1 MKLSTWRRILF
12 WTFTTAFVVTA
23 TTVLLLAFGYRFSFE
38 RGVFVYTGS
47 ITLKVTPLE
56 NIELSLDGKPL
67 DSTFYNFINGS
78 ITVPG
83 ITPGVH
89 TLTLSSPGYQAW
101 SQEVR
106 ITSGIAT
113 EFWNILLSPTTVPAN
128 LTTTL
133 PRVERVFLSPDTDL
147 VALLRTPE
155 GANTIEVDILRLS
168 TNQTTPAY
176 RSTSL
181 KFNAT
186 RDENIEWSSDAA
198 YLAIPTLTTEGK
210 SETMLISLTA
220 GTAEPLV
227 TEKEIPHTDVRWGL
241 DDNESL
247 LSLWGD
253 SLLRTDRLTR
263 GSNTLGTGVLA
274 YDISQNAVYT
284 VTADGLGKITS
295 MTSGATTLLH
305 TFGERL
311 DPSHQYK
318 LTVYDETRMLLRD
331 TTTGSVTLYDTR
343 TDTLRRPSMGGTV
356 LTKQFSDDGK
366 KLLLGTASELYVWY
380 LVDWEVQPVRPSG
393 TLDSIV
399 RYSAPVA
406 SPIWLVDYEHILY
419 AVGDGIRYI
428 GLDKRDTPI
437 ITPVNVPATAPR
449 ELILGGD
456 RKLFVLGAD
465 STLIVTTFPV
475 YPPDLVETAK

>member
-12 WTFTTAFVVTA
+12 WTFTGAFLATA
-23 TTVLLLAFGYRFSFE
+23 TLVLLLAFGYRFSFE

-56 NIELSLDGKPL
+56 NIELALDGKPL

-83 ITPGVH
+83 ITPGTH
-89 TLTLSSPGYQAW
+89 TLTLSSPGYQSW
-101 SQEVR
+101 TQEVR

-113 EFWNILLSPTTVPAN
+113 EFWNILLSPSTVPAN

-155 GANTIEVDILRLS
+155 GSNTIEVDILRLS
-168 TNQTTPAY
+168 TNRTTPAY
-176 RSTSL
+176 RSTNM
-181 KFNAT
+181 KFDAN
-186 RDENIEWSSDAA
+186 RDENTEWSGDAT
-198 YLAIPTLTTEGK
+198 YLSIPVLNAEGE
-210 SETMLISLTA
+210 SETMLVNLATN
-220 GTAEPLV
+220 TAETLA
-227 TEKEIPHTDVRWGL
+227 TEKGLPHTDVRWGL
-241 DDNESL
+241 DDSDSL
-247 LSLWGD
+247 LSLQND
-253 SLLRTDRLTR
+253 SLLRTDRETR
-263 GSNTLGTGVLA
+263 ASATLGRDILD
-274 YDISQNAVYT
+274 YDISQNAIYT
-284 VTADGLGKITS
+284 VTTVGLNKITS
-295 MTSGATTLLH
+295 MTTGMSTLLY
-305 TFGERL
+305 TFGAPLES
-311 DPSHQYK
+311 SHQYK
-318 LTVYDETRMLLRD
+318 LTVYDETRMLLRN
-331 TTTGSVTLYDTR
+331 TTTGDVTLYDTR
-343 TDTLRRPSMGGTV
+343 SDTLRRPSIGSPV

-406 SPIWLVDYEHILY
+406 SPIWLLDYEHVLY

-437 ITPVNVPATAPR
+437 ITPVNIPTAPTR

-456 RKLFVLGAD
+456 RKLFIIGAD
-465 STLIVTTFPV
+465 GTLTTTTFPV
-475 YPPDLVETAK
+475 YPPDMVPAN

>member
-12 WTFTTAFVVTA
+12 WTFTSAFVATA
-23 TTVLLLAFGYRFSFE
+23 TLVLLLAFGYRFSFE

-56 NIELSLDGKPL
+56 NIELALDGKSL

-83 ITPGVH
+83 ITPGTH
-89 TLTLSSPGYQAW
+89 TLTLSSPGYQSW
-101 SQEVR
+101 TQEVR

-113 EFWNILLSPTTVPAN
+113 EFWNILLSPSTVPAN

-168 TNQTTPAY
+168 TNRATPAY
-176 RSTSL
+176 RSTAVQFDAS
-181 KFNAT
+181 
-186 RDENIEWSSDAA
+186 RDENIEWSGDAT
-198 YLAIPTLTTEGK
+198 YLSVPVRTAEGV
-210 SETMLISLTA
+210 SETMLVNLTTN
-220 GTAEPLV
+220 TAETLA
-227 TEKEIPHTDVRWGL
+227 TEKDAPHTDVRWGL
-241 DDNESL
+241 DDNDSL
-247 LSLWGD
+247 LSLWNN
-253 SLLRTDRLTR
+253 SLLRTDRETK
-263 GSNTLGTGVLA
+263 SSTTLGQDILD
-274 YDISQNAVYT
+274 YDISQNAIYT
-284 VTADGLGKITS
+284 VTPLGLSKITS
-295 MTSGATTLLH
+295 MTSGTSTLLY
-305 TFGERL
+305 TFGTPLEV
-311 DPSHQYK
+311 SHQYK

-331 TTTGSVTLYDTR
+331 TTTGEVTLYDTKS
-343 TDTLRRPSMGGTV
+343 DTLRRPSISSPI

-406 SPIWLVDYEHILY
+406 SPIWLLDYEHILY

-428 GLDKRDTPI
+428 GLDKRDAPI
-437 ITPVNVPATAPR
+437 ITPVNISTATAR

-456 RKLFVLGAD
+456 RKLFIIGTNG
-465 STLIVTTFPV
+465 TLTTTTFPV
-475 YPPDLVETAK
+475 YPPDMIPAN